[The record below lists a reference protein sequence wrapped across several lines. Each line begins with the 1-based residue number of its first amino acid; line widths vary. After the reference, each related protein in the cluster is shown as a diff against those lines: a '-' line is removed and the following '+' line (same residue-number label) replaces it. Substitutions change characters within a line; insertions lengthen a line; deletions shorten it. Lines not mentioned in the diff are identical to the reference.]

1 MGLFDIFS
9 FKKEGKS
16 VFNRD
21 VFKEVLE
28 TAKDAIIRIAKENI
42 PGQEKKNQVDNLVIT
57 KILVMTSNIKNG
69 LVLWVINRIIDLIPV
84 VTQLVYDSLKARV
97 EEL

>member
-16 VFNRD
+16 IFNRD

-28 TAKDAIIRIAKENI
+28 TAKDAIIRMAKENI
-42 PGQEKKNQVDNLVIT
+42 PGQEKKNQVDSLVIT
-57 KILVMTSNIKNG
+57 KILVLTTNVKNG

-84 VTQLVYDSLKARV
+84 VTQLVYDSLKARI

>member
-28 TAKDAIIRIAKENI
+28 TAKDAIIRMAKENI

-57 KILVMTSNIKNG
+57 KILVLTTNIKNG

>member
-9 FKKEGKS
+9 FKKEGKA
-16 VFNRD
+16 VFTKE

-28 TAKDAIIRIAKENI
+28 TAKDAIIKMAKENI
-42 PGQEKKNQVDNLVIT
+42 PGQEKKKQVDSLVIT
-57 KILVMTSNIKNG
+57 KILIMTANVKNG
-69 LVLWVINRIIDLIPV
+69 LVIWVINRIVDLIPV
-84 VTQLVYDSLKARV
+84 VTQLIYDFLKAKI

>member
-9 FKKEGKS
+9 FKKEGKA
-16 VFNRD
+16 VFTKE

-28 TAKDAIIRIAKENI
+28 TAKDAIIRMAKENI
-42 PGQEKKNQVDNLVIT
+42 PGQEKKNQVDRLVIT
-57 KILVMTSNIKNG
+57 KILVLTTNVKNG

-84 VTQLVYDSLKARV
+84 VTQLVYDSLKARI

>member
-9 FKKEGKS
+9 FKKEGKA
-16 VFNRD
+16 VFNKD

-28 TAKDAIIRIAKENI
+28 TAKNAIIKMAKENI
-42 PGQEKKNQVDNLVIT
+42 PGQEKKEKVDGIVIA
-57 KILVMTSNIKNG
+57 KILLMTSGIKNG
-69 LVLWVINRIIDLIPV
+69 LVLWLIDRIIDLIPV
-84 VTQLVYDSLKARV
+84 VTQLVYDFLKAKV

>member
-1 MGLFDIFS
+1 MVLFDIFS

-28 TAKDAIIRIAKENI
+28 TAKDAIIRMAKENI

-57 KILVMTSNIKNG
+57 KILVLTTNIKNG

>member
-9 FKKEGKS
+9 FKKEGKA
-16 VFNRD
+16 VFTKE

-28 TAKDAIIRIAKENI
+28 TAKDAIIKMAKENI
-42 PGQEKKNQVDNLVIT
+42 PGQEKKNQVDSLVIT
-57 KILVMTSNIKNG
+57 KILVLTTNVKNG

-84 VTQLVYDSLKARV
+84 VTQLVYDSLKARI

>member
-9 FKKEGKS
+9 FKKEGKA
-16 VFNRD
+16 VFTKE

-28 TAKDAIIRIAKENI
+28 TAKDAIIRMAKENI
-42 PGQEKKNQVDNLVIT
+42 PGQEKKNQVDSLVIT
-57 KILVMTSNIKNG
+57 KILVLTTNVKNG

-84 VTQLVYDSLKARV
+84 VTQLVYDSLKARI

>member
-28 TAKDAIIRIAKENI
+28 TAKDAIIRMAKENI
-42 PGQEKKNQVDNLVIT
+42 PGQEKKNQVDSLVIT
-57 KILVMTSNIKNG
+57 KILVLTTNVKNG

-84 VTQLVYDSLKARV
+84 VTQLVYDSLKARI